1 MLLNLVPSSDT
12 KITTALSDKGRDIGG
27 GKEDQSDRQVLD
39 KGNIEAVLAAE
50 LDVGA
55 LKEVK
60 CSSIEATLFMRISM
74 ARIFVGGRINSLL
87 GTANRRRPSR
97 LERIL
102 RQSASGLVG
111 CRLLDCQNGADQP
124 VDEIHGG
131 LGIIGTW

>member
-12 KITTALSDKGRDIGG
+12 KITTALTNKGGNIGG

-55 LKEVK
+55 LEEVK
-60 CSSIEATLFMRISM
+60 CSSIEASLFTRISM
-74 ARIFVGGRINSLL
+74 ASIFVGGRGNSLL

-102 RQSASGLVG
+102 RQSASGE
-111 CRLLDCQNGADQP
+111 CRLLNYQNGADQP

-131 LGIIGTW
+131 LDIIGTW